1 MKVLPGDWGRVVLIF
16 FALSSLQA
24 GTTELVVNGG
34 FEKPLAPPVGYETYN
49 AGSAFW
55 GWSVAS
61 GDVDIVN
68 TNYYASAT
76 GVQSLDLNGY
86 GRGEVF
92 QDVTTISGKSY
103 RLSFAL
109 AANPVPRAGSGLP
122 IKQVEVKWGTNV
134 IATLSHD
141 ITGYTA
147 ENVGWRQFTFVVT
160 GSGSDRLSFRSLTD
174 GNAGS
179 AIDDVSVTTEDTQ
192 VPVVNG
198 VEIHK
203 AVQVAFPTSLGKKYQ
218 VQWADKVDTSVWTYL
233 GSPVTGNGK
242 TNLICDPTDQA
253 VRVYRVLELDPE

>member
-1 MKVLPGDWGRVVLIF
+1 MNMCINDVGRLLLALL
-16 FALSSLQA
+16 ALSSRRA

-34 FEKPLAPPVGYETYN
+34 FERPTAPPAGYATYN
-49 AGSAFW
+49 AGNGFS
-55 GWSVAS
+55 GWTVAT
-61 GDVDIVN
+61 GDVDVVN

-86 GRGEVF
+86 GRGEIF
-92 QDVTTISGKSY
+92 QDVTTIPGQGY

-160 GSGSDRLSFRSLTD
+160 GSGSDRLSFASLTD
-174 GNAGS
+174 GNAGP
-179 AIDDVSVTTEDTQ
+179 AIDDVSVTAEDTQ
-192 VPVVNG
+192 LPVVNG
-198 VEIHK
+198 VEIRK
-203 AVQVAFPTSLGKKYQ
+203 VVQVAFPTAVGKKYQ

-233 GSPVTGNGK
+233 GPPVTGNGK
-242 TNLICDPTDQA
+242 TNLVCDPTDQA
-253 VRVYRVLELDPE
+253 VRVYSVLELDPD